1 MTLDAGV
8 VQQLRS
14 GDREALAAVFE
25 AHAQEIYAYCHRR
38 TASWSD
44 AQDLAADTFVEVWR
58 SRHRIPD
65 HEAGIKPWLYGIAAN
80 LCRRHLRQQERGR
93 RAMTRLGPAALGDDP
108 IAGLIDELNDEERLA
123 WVHARLAELPRGFA
137 DVFYLVSWQGLTYE
151 EAAKALEL
159 PVGTVRSRLSRARE
173 QLRLATKESAH
184 VL

>member
-8 VQQLRS
+8 IQRLRS
-14 GDREALAAVFE
+14 GDRDALAAVFE
-25 AHAQEIYAYCHRR
+25 AHATEIYAYCHRR

-65 HEAGIKPWLYGIAAN
+65 HAAGIKPWLYGIAAN

-93 RAMTRLGPAALGDDP
+93 RALTRLGPPLDHDP
-108 IAGLIDELNDEERLA
+108 IAGLIDGLTDDQRLA
-123 WVHARLAELPRGFA
+123 WVHARLAELPHGFA

-151 EAAKALEL
+151 EAAKALDL
-159 PVGTVRSRLSRARE
+159 PVGTVRSRLSRARQ